1 MRRTGWGGGGGGG
14 GNPQGGGGGGGV
26 NNTYPPAGGPGS
38 GGLLLVPAAC
48 RGFCR
53 EGRSGAERGR
63 RRKRVVAGAE
73 EGILCVKALR
83 CDANGFTG
91 RSVLYNDSARV
102 NL

>member
-1 MRRTGWGGGGGGG
+1 MRRTGWGGGGASAI
-14 GNPQGGGGGGGV
+14 GGV
-26 NNTYPPAGGPGS
+26 GVG

>member
-1 MRRTGWGGGGGGG
+1 
-14 GNPQGGGGGGGV
+14 
-26 NNTYPPAGGPGS
+26 
-38 GGLLLVPAAC
+38 
-48 RGFCR
+48 
-53 EGRSGAERGR
+53 
-63 RRKRVVAGAE
+63 VAGAE